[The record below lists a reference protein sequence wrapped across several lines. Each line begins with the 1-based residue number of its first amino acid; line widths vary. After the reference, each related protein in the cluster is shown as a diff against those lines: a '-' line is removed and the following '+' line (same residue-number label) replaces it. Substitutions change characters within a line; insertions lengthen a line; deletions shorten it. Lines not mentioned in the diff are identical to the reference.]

1 MSLKKQE
8 IECIVERIVES
19 IIFEAFDDN
28 FSSEQDVAYALDVFK
43 NKVENLD
50 IEDFDHL
57 IDY

>member
-8 IECIVERIVES
+8 IECIIDQIVES

-28 FSSEQDVAYALDVFK
+28 FSSEQEVAYALDVFK

-50 IEDFDHL
+50 LEDFNHL
-57 IDY
+57 ID